1 MVLLHGVEIF
11 LGTGYLGTEVI
22 TGDVSATACVASSLV
37 VGDDAASVAAGDVA
51 TVTVHARDA
60 RGNALITG
68 GSSFSVLARSGD
80 VALAPSSLV
89 DRRDGTYL
97 ATLAPVVSG
106 TYAMAITRGG
116 EHVHGSP
123 FALTVVPGLTSASAS
138 YLTCASSATNCASR
152 GDAVAGEE
160 ASFRVVAKD
169 AHNNTND
176 RTTEVGGDSFFY
188 SVIGEGGYV
197 KWAVASAASRRPRRA
212 SRSTPPPRT
221 RGRAPRASRS
231 ARRSR
236 ARRPSSCD
244 RVASPEES
252 TDESDGVPNAVAGE
266 TYAVTCRRAVDGAR
280 NASRRAR
287 PARWKQRNA
296 HRAEGTDATL
306 YVTDRGDGTYAS
318 RFGVNETGGW
328 SLTPRAGQIVGFTAS
343 SVVVVAGARDLEA
356 TRVGGAVDVPSRA
369 VRRRRLGRI
378 QSHVH
383 GRARE

>member
-1 MVLLHGVEIF
+1 MLLHGVEIF
-11 LGTGYLGTEVI
+11 LGMDYLGTEVV
-22 TGDVSATACVASSLV
+22 TGDARASACVASGLV
-37 VGDDAASVAAGDVA
+37 VGDDAASVAAGDVT

-106 TYAMAITRGG
+106 TYALAITRGG
-116 EHVHGSP
+116 EHIHGSP

-138 YLTCASSATNCASR
+138 YLTCASSATNCALR

-197 KWAVASAASRRPRRA
+197 KWAVASAASDGAPGAYDGSFLTNVSGAVTIRVTLGAALVRETTASCVRVFFHPRNPPS
-212 SRSTPPPRT
+212 SRTACRTP
-221 RGRAPRASRS
+221 
-231 ARRSR
+231 SR
-236 ARRPSSCD
+236 ARR
-244 RVASPEES
+244 
-252 TDESDGVPNAVAGE
+252 
-266 TYAVTCRRAVDGAR
+266 
-280 NASRRAR
+280 
-287 PARWKQRNA
+287 
-296 HRAEGTDATL
+296 
-306 YVTDRGDGTYAS
+306 
-318 RFGVNETGGW
+318 
-328 SLTPRAGQIVGFTAS
+328 
-343 SVVVVAGARDLEA
+343 
-356 TRVGGAVDVPSRA
+356 TR
-369 VRRRRLGRI
+369 
-378 QSHVH
+378 
-383 GRARE
+383 